1 MPKIEWITNDATPT
15 PQEPAQAPTKDT
27 PPTSG
32 KIEWITSE
40 QPSKTQQNAA
50 EDYATKSWDWFT
62 GGQGVSNLPERVA
75 RAGKDFLNAGI
86 AYGEAG
92 IQLVTGLG
100 SAAVGATVGAAKE
113 GYEYLTEDNY
123 KGGEAYMA
131 AFTGITNKFT
141 YPAQT
146 DHGKYLEGLIGV
158 PFEYMAEK
166 GIEAGDYVY
175 AKTGNAA
182 AAASVRT
189 AVEGSIYVLPYLGA
203 KGKQRV
209 QARMEE
215 KATKKL
221 LAEKKVEELQYEAR
235 QKVLDKQEKAE
246 LERKIKERFDEVSA
260 EHKGIKTPREAE
272 VAPRSGAEI
281 LMTESDIIPFK
292 DYLQTWKEANGISG
306 KAKIKKE
313 TMKGIESEYADYKS
327 RALGTI
333 QYQYNKALAELKGD
347 TFRDAPGESALPV
360 GYIAHLRSKVAAEV
374 AAEARM
380 AGARESF
387 GKYASKEKK
396 IQQEARIYD
405 EAERRYQEQLAN
417 QEDIA
422 WAEKGILDAEERID
436 ILLNRSQMPFRTPV
450 QEAINDHISSRGKMG
465 RQRGAMDPMVF
476 AEGLIKA
483 GEKGAEF
490 TEKMVKEFG
499 DQWRT
504 LSPAL
509 YQTLIEK
516 GASAEQQ
523 SQKVHEV
530 IKQKAE
536 KQMRR
541 ESMMESGKF
550 IPSFVEIIGGQAIT
564 KLRRK
569 ATDNPHLK
577 EIIDSIEKPETVR
590 PGEITKPDLTA
601 AYHTETGR
609 LFTAL
614 DNAIHPLA
622 NKIFPGVRETM
633 RGMAKLPKK
642 VNEKLATKL
651 REPRLKQEVEAG
663 VVKGDKYVDAASQI
677 RKVLDDVVGMARSV
691 GIELGYLD
699 GYLPRIYNW
708 RRIKSNKA
716 AFQEDIT
723 PFVRDPIIRE
733 SIYDHLVE
741 REGLMMPDNS
751 RSRRSAFTMGKDGP
765 ARSGNLEMERQL
777 HFIPDHILEPWLEND
792 VYSIVTKY
800 IETSVGRIE
809 AARRFGPNEEILYD
823 KLNRAIEHGAKTGKP
838 ITQMEVNRLF
848 NLIDAHSR
856 NWIAIEN
863 PSIRTGTRASV
874 AFMNAV
880 TLPLAVFTSM
890 PEAMLPLYHGG
901 IKAYAKAIPPTLATA
916 AANSARAIYAGMPKT
931 YAQKFSEMM
940 LKSSDLAATERVSA
954 MYNGDVNA
962 INSITFRA
970 NFLHTWT
977 KTMNIL
983 SAETFRAMTNDFLKA
998 EAKGKAK
1005 GKSDRWWNKA
1015 EHERMRTLL
1024 NRLGM
1029 DVNEGIKW
1037 VERGMPKEGDP
1048 FFDTQY
1054 RTAAVNFVH
1063 DNVMTSRPS
1072 VRPMWHSIPHLAPL
1086 AHLKGFPSMFG
1097 NIVMKRAYHD
1107 TIGEFRQRRY
1117 YSGMR
1122 NTAYA
1127 LGTGYAMLMVA
1138 DMAYDI
1144 KDRAKYGGNLPA
1156 SRLNETTFER
1166 YMRLTDSAGFL
1177 GGWSTVKAGLTAKTE
1192 WGGTSWMAML
1202 GPTVAKSGDLLDGFY
1217 TGMSGGGWRPY
1228 ARSLIN
1234 ITPGVSI
1241 NRTIKAEAI
1250 DEVEAFLNEVYPPDS
1265 KGRTTKRT
1273 RKGRS
1278 TR

>member
-1 MPKIEWITNDATPT
+1 MAKIEWITDNTPAASA
-15 PQEPAQAPTKDT
+15 PPAEAP
-27 PPTSG
+27 SS
-32 KIEWITSE
+32 KIEWIDAPEVSE
-40 QPSKTQQNAA
+40 VQQNAA

-62 GGQGVSNLPERVA
+62 GGKGVSNLPERVLES
-75 RAGKDFLNAGI
+75 GKEFLNAGV

-100 SAAVGATVGAAKE
+100 SAAFGAIGGVAKE
-113 GYEYLTEDNY
+113 GYDYMTKDNY
-123 KGGEAYMA
+123 EAGKAYMDV
-131 AFTGITNKFT
+131 FGGMTEKFT
-141 YPAQT
+141 YRAQT
-146 DHGKYLEGLIGV
+146 DSGKYLESLVGV

-166 GIEAGDYVY
+166 GMQAGDAVF
-175 AKTGNAA
+175 AATGNAGLA
-182 AAASVRT
+182 TAVRT
-189 AVEGSIYVLPYLGA
+189 SVEGSIYVLPYLGA
-203 KGKQRV
+203 KGKAKIQGRL
-209 QARMEE
+209 EE
-215 KATKKL
+215 KAVKKMR
-221 LAEKKVEELQYEAR
+221 AEKEVENLQYEAR
-235 QKVLDKQEKAE
+235 QKVLDKQEKVE

-272 VAPRSGAEI
+272 KAPRSGAEI
-281 LMTESDIIPFK
+281 LMTESDIITF
-292 DYLQTWKEANGISG
+292 DEYLSTWKDANGISG
-306 KAKIKKE
+306 KKKIKKS
-313 TMKGIESEYADYKS
+313 TMDSIQDEYNDYKS
-327 RALGTI
+327 RSLGTI
-333 QYQYNKALAELKGD
+333 QYQYNKALAELKGE
-347 TFRDAPGESALPV
+347 TFREAPGESPIPV
-360 GYIAHLRSKVAAEV
+360 GYISHLRSKARAEIAAEERL
-374 AAEARM
+374 ATAKET
-380 AGARESF
+380 F
-387 GKYASKEKK
+387 GEYVGKEKK
-396 IQQEARIYD
+396 IQQEARLYD
-405 EAERRYQEQLAN
+405 EAERRYQEQITN
-417 QEDIA
+417 QEEMA
-422 WAEKGILDAEERID
+422 WAEKGILEAEERIEV
-436 ILLNRSQMPFRTPV
+436 LLNRSQMPFRTSV
-450 QEAINDHISSRGKMG
+450 EAAIQDHISSRGKMG
-465 RQRGAMDPMVF
+465 RQRGAIDPTVF

-499 DQWRT
+499 EQWRT

-516 GASAEQQ
+516 GASAEQH
-523 SQKVHEV
+523 SQKVHDV
-530 IKQKAE
+530 VKQQAE
-536 KQMRR
+536 GKMRR
-541 ESMMESGKF
+541 ESFMEAGKIIPTF
-550 IPSFVEIIGGQAIT
+550 IETIGGQAIT

-569 ATDNPHLK
+569 ATNNPHLK
-577 EIIDSIEKPETVR
+577 DIIDSIEKPETVR
-590 PGEITKPDLTA
+590 EGEITKPDLTA
-601 AYHTETGR
+601 AYHLETGR
-609 LFTAL
+609 LFTSL
-614 DNAIHPLA
+614 DEAVHPLT
-622 NKIFPGVRETM
+622 NKLFPGVRETL
-633 RGMAKLPKK
+633 RGMAKLPK
-642 VNEKLATKL
+642 NINDTLAKKL

-663 VVKGDKYVDAASQI
+663 VVKGDKFVDAASNI
-677 RKVLDDVVGMARSV
+677 RKVLDDVHRMAKDV
-691 GIELGYLD
+691 GINLGYLD
-699 GYLPRIYNW
+699 GYFPRIYNW
-708 RRIKSNKA
+708 RRIKSNKET
-716 AFQEDIT
+716 FKDDIT
-723 PFVRDPIIRE
+723 PYVRDPSIRE
-733 SIYDHLVE
+733 AIYDHLVE
-741 REGLMMPDNS
+741 REGLMMPDSS
-751 RSRRSAFTMGKDGP
+751 RQRRSAFTMGKDGP

-792 VYSIVTKY
+792 VYSVVTKY

-823 KLNRAIEHGAKTGKP
+823 KLNRAIEYADKIGEP

-848 NLIDAHSR
+848 NLIDAHAR

-863 PSIRTGTRASV
+863 PTYRTGTRASV
-874 AFMNAV
+874 AFMNMV

-890 PEAMLPLYHGG
+890 PEMMLPLYHGG
-901 IKAYAKAIPPTLATA
+901 IMAYAKAMPNTFATIA
-916 AANSARAIYAGMPKT
+916 SNTARAIYSNVPKT

-1005 GKSDRWWNKA
+1005 GKSDRWWNAA

-1037 VERGMPKEGDP
+1037 VERGMPKDGDY

-1086 AHLKGFPSMFG
+1086 AHLKGFPAMFG
-1097 NIVMKRAYHD
+1097 NIVMKRVYHD
-1107 TIGEFRQRRY
+1107 TIGEFRKKRY

-1122 NTAYA
+1122 NTAYM
-1127 LGTGYAMLMVA
+1127 LGGGYAMLMVA

-1144 KDRAKYGGNLPA
+1144 KDRAKYGGELPA
-1156 SRLNETTFER
+1156 SRLNETTFQR

-1177 GGWSTVKAGLTAKTE
+1177 GGWSTLKAGLTAKTE

-1202 GPTVAKSGDLLDGFY
+1202 GPTVAKSGELIDGFY
-1217 TGMSGGGWRPY
+1217 TGVSGGGWRPY
-1228 ARSLIN
+1228 ARALVSVTPTVNIN
-1234 ITPGVSI
+1234 KTVKT
-1241 NRTIKAEAI
+1241 NAV
-1250 DEVEAFLNEVYPPDS
+1250 DNVEAFLNEVYPPDNA
-1265 KGRTTKRT
+1265 GRSTSRT